1 ERLVVLLVEVTRR
14 SDAPPDR
21 LHPSGMSWLGGAN
34 KVIDRKV
41 QQPDQIPELR
51 GILIHE
57 RRHTLACRRR
67 GRGVLLTVLV
77 GAGQKPHLEAAEAV
91 ETRQHIGN
99 DLLVRVPDVR
109 AGVDVV
115 DGRRDVVALLVHRH
129 HRGKQCTPR
138 PRDER
143 CLSWYHPRSRERRA
157 SFRIQ
162 ATPGLLSLPGL
173 PSLPSLKEPGI
184 LDCED
189 WVDCVD
195 SGDSALADTLALSR
209 GPAGK
214 PYCVIGDSS
223 LVIRRMTLGNP
234 KRVTNHDLGLRL

>member
-1 ERLVVLLVEVTRR
+1 MSDAVERLVVLLVEVTRR

-57 RRHTLACRRR
+57 RRHTLARRRR

-115 DGRRDVVALLVHRH
+115 DGRRDVVASLVHRH
-129 HRGKQCTPR
+129 HRRKQCTPR
-138 PRDER
+138 PQGREVPLVVPPTFARTSRLVPDTGYAW
-143 CLSWYHPRSRERRA
+143 SSQSPRSSQSPQSKRTRN
-157 SFRIQ
+157 S
-162 ATPGLLSLPGL
+162 GL
-173 PSLPSLKEPGI
+173 
-184 LDCED
+184 
-189 WVDCVD
+189 
-195 SGDSALADTLALSR
+195 
-209 GPAGK
+209 
-214 PYCVIGDSS
+214 
-223 LVIRRMTLGNP
+223 
-234 KRVTNHDLGLRL
+234 